1 MENQPV
7 KKRHSF
13 TLDSRSKGTMNGV
26 EEVLSYG
33 DDELCLGTSEGR
45 LTVIGKGL
53 KIEKYN
59 TEDGSLTF
67 SGRVNSLRYDEKKPP
82 LYKRLFK

>member
-26 EEVLSYG
+26 EEVRHTETTSC
-33 DDELCLGTSEGR
+33 DLGTKR
-45 LTVIGKGL
+45 RTTTVIGKGL

-67 SGRVNSLRYDEKKPP
+67 SAA
-82 LYKRLFK
+82 

>member
-13 TLDSRSKGTMNGV
+13 TLDSRAKGTMNGV

-33 DDELCLGTSEGR
+33 DDELCLSTSEGR
-45 LTVIGKGL
+45 LTVCGKEL

-67 SGRVNSLRYDEKKPP
+67 SGRVSSLRYAEKKPP